1 MAETLPPPLPKPPRR
16 PTTVERVIKWLW
28 AQHLFGAVG
37 IVLLA
42 SGVIADQVSSRTDFA
57 STELSKDVESRWGAP
72 VAQAAPS
79 VRYVPSGTVFTELK
93 ALPLSAQ
100 HVNVDAAMNYRK
112 RGLKYF
118 SGFDFTFTGEY
129 AAQNPESHD
138 IDAVFVFPIEV
149 DKSQVLLSD
158 VEFEVNGAPA
168 ALGLAAGADRLVW
181 TGRLERGQGAKFV
194 IRYRARGLES
204 FTYHLDPELPARDFK
219 LHVAVQGGDNYD
231 YPAGVLSASHVE
243 AKDGHI
249 TLDWAYPSLE
259 SGVALGVILP
269 SQKEYDQLAATMAR
283 RALLPALAFIGLL
296 SVLAL
301 RNKRPLLIFET
312 YLAAAAFGFFFVLL
326 AYLGA
331 FMHFYVAYA
340 VSVLGLGAAVVAYLK
355 RLFPSEKLQLIAGVW
370 ASTLIV
376 PTFAVVLE
384 GYTGLVYTLE
394 VLSALLTAMVLITRP
409 AVRAFLT
416 ERPA

>member
-1 MAETLPPPLPKPPRR
+1 MADPLPPPPPPRK
-16 PTTVERVIKWLW
+16 PTALGRTVRWLW
-28 AQHLFGAVG
+28 SQHLFGALA
-37 IVLLA
+37 IVLVA
-42 SGVIADQVSSRTDFA
+42 SVIIADQVSSRTDFA

-93 ALPLSAQ
+93 SLPLSAQ
-100 HVNVDAAMNYRK
+100 DVSVDAAMNYRK

-118 SGFDFTFTGEY
+118 SGFDFVFTGKY
-129 AAQNPESHD
+129 AVDNPEAHD

-158 VEFEVNGAPA
+158 VQFEVNGKPA
-168 ALGLAAGADRLVW
+168 SLGLAAGADRLVW
-181 TGRLERGQGAKFV
+181 TGRLEKGQGAAFV
-194 IRYRARGLES
+194 IRYRARGLEA
-204 FTYHLDPELPARDFK
+204 FTYHLDPKLPARDFK
-219 LHVAVQGGDNYD
+219 LHVGVQGGDNYD
-231 YPAGVLSASHVE
+231 YPPYVLSASHVE
-243 AKDGHI
+243 AGDGRI
-249 TLDWAYPSLE
+249 ALDWAYPSLE
-259 SGVALGVILP
+259 SGVTLGVILP

-296 SVLAL
+296 SVLGL

-331 FMHFYVAYA
+331 FMHFYAAYA
-340 VSVLGLGAAVVAYLK
+340 VSALGLGVAVVLYLK
-355 RLFPSEKLQLIAGVW
+355 RLFPSEKWHLLAGVW
-370 ASTLIV
+370 CSSLVV

-384 GYTGLVYTLE
+384 GYTGLIYTLE
-394 VLSALLTAMVLITRP
+394 ILSGLLTAMVLITRP